1 MHQKPAFEQK
11 GKPYVLRVGDKV
23 INRKN
28 NYKVYSEDGE
38 NAGLFNGDIGIVHSI
53 SDDGAF
59 MEVDFIDKGRYFL
72 DKDVIDNLEL
82 AYAITCHSFQGSQAE
97 RIIVALDYS
106 AFVLLSREWVY
117 TAITRAQKHCTLVC
131 QTSALKFAISKENV
145 NDKTTHLIECLEEEF
160 NPKLV
165 F

>member
-1 MHQKPAFEQK
+1 M
-11 GKPYVLRVGDKV
+11 GDKV

-28 NYKVYSEDGE
+28 NYKVSSMDGKSV
-38 NAGLFNGDIGIVHSI
+38 GLFNGDIGIVHSI

-59 MEVDFIDKGRYFL
+59 MEVDFTDRGRYFL

-97 RIIVALDYS
+97 RVIVALDFS
-106 AFVLLSREWVY
+106 SFILLSREWVY
-117 TAITRAQKHCTLVC
+117 TAVTRAQKHCTLVC
-131 QTSALKFAISKENV
+131 QASALRYAIGKENV
-145 NDKTTHLIECLEEEF
+145 NDKTTHLVECLDETF
-160 NPKLV
+160 NPKII